1 MRESFS
7 LNELYARYTG
17 GLLGKKKFE
26 GIIFRTILA
35 DRRHFNLHRWREDD
49 CGDFVSWLYP
59 RLSKAIDSYR
69 YTGASFETY
78 LGAVVRLSAREYRS
92 RMTDKRIAEYASWT
106 ARFPAEYVSQ
116 IEPEYFE
123 YESVSAPETPRPMD
137 AARPGKP
144 AAEKPAGDQIRP
156 AGASAARSRWRK
168 NPRQILFLILKC
180 YCYVSDDF
188 LDRIAPI
195 AGIEKEYLKKMVDQ
209 MRTMRLKRDEELRW
223 LRERIY
229 CQFYRCIV
237 YEKRLAAMPENSAIS
252 ARMQSQLQRA
262 RQRLEAMRKRL
273 AGIRPDATNRQIA
286 ELIGIAKGTVDASLH
301 SLKARW
307 NNGPNTSILN

>member
-92 RMTDKRIAEYASWT
+92 RMTANKIT
-106 ARFPAEYVSQ
+106 EYVSWTTRFSDEYVCQ
-116 IEPEYFE
+116 TEPEYFE
-123 YESVSAPETPRPMD
+123 HESVSASEITLPLKK
-137 AARPGKP
+137 A
-144 AAEKPAGDQIRP
+144 
-156 AGASAARSRWRK
+156 
-168 NPRQILFLILKC
+168 PRQFLILILKC
-180 YCYVSDDF
+180 YYYMSEDM
-188 LDRIAPI
+188 LDRIAPL
-195 AGIEKEYLKKMVDQ
+195 AGIEKEYLKEMLDKL
-209 MRTMRLKRDEELRW
+209 RALRIKRDEDLHS
-223 LRERIY
+223 LRERIH
-229 CQFYRCIV
+229 CQFYRCII
-237 YEKRLAAMPENSAIS
+237 YEKKLAGMPEDSVMFL
-252 ARMQSQLQRA
+252 RMKAQIKRA
-262 RQRLEAMRKRL
+262 RQRLAAMRKRL
-273 AGIRPDATNRQIA
+273 AGIRSDATNRQIA
-286 ELIGIAKGTVDASLH
+286 ETLGIAKGTVDCSLYV
-301 SLKARW
+301 LKNRW
-307 NNGPNTSILN
+307 NNDLDKSILN